1 MPGPLGLF
9 LWVFHITQEAVERES
24 HYIVDGVQE
33 GESKHCK
40 APSVQAQ
47 KSCKDSSVVSYW
59 PKRVTGPAEAQ
70 TAEKDT
76 SSPPEVEHMWTER
89 GGTVSHQA
97 FWKKQS
103 IILTNFLRYHKS
115 MSGDKTMI
123 NAKMWG
129 RSRQGPPTRHSHQG
143 SGYQCSKGSLAKKV
157 QPNWRVTKTGERPQT
172 QREGKRARRR
182 SATGGMVQT
191 CGLIIPG
198 SCLLSALC
206 KCCLYFVHQGPH
218 MLTLV
223 INLKRK
229 GAGQG
234 NCRVEEA
241 CVR

>member
-1 MPGPLGLF
+1 M
-9 LWVFHITQEAVERES
+9 FHITQEAAECES

-33 GESKHCK
+33 SESKHCK

-47 KSCKDSSVVSYW
+47 KSRKVSSVMSYW
-59 PKRVTGPAEAQ
+59 SKLVIGPAEIQ

-76 SSPPEVEHMWTER
+76 SFPPEVEHMWTEK

-123 NAKMWG
+123 NGKMWG

-157 QPNWRVTKTGERPQT
+157 QPNCRVIKTGEHPQT
-172 QREGKRARRR
+172 QKEGKRTHPR
-182 SATGGMVQT
+182 
-191 CGLIIPG
+191 
-198 SCLLSALC
+198 
-206 KCCLYFVHQGPH
+206 
-218 MLTLV
+218 
-223 INLKRK
+223 
-229 GAGQG
+229 
-234 NCRVEEA
+234 
-241 CVR
+241 